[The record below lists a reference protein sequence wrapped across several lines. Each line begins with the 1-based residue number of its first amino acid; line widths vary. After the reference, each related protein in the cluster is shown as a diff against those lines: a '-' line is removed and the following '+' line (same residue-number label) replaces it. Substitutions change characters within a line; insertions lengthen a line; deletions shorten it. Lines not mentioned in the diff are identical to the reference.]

1 MIHRRTATG
10 IALFALLAVTS
21 FWLARGG
28 RDDDGDVFDPVNT
41 RLDYALQDFRARLFD
56 DQGRPLMR
64 IRAPRL
70 ANDALTGIG
79 TITSPVIELA
89 QDGAVWNIIADAAR
103 ISADREHILLSGEVT
118 IVRDD
123 APTVAPVEIRTR
135 ELQLD
140 VTPKVAHTDAPV
152 TVLDGRNR
160 VDGVGMR
167 VEFDTRRFTLNDEV
181 RGRYEVN

>member
-10 IALFALLAVTS
+10 IALFALLAATT

-28 RDDDGDVFDPVNT
+28 RDDAGDDIDPVNP
-41 RLDYALQDFRARLFD
+41 RLDYALEDFRARLFD
-56 DQGRPLMR
+56 DEGRPALR

-70 ANDALTGIG
+70 ANDALTGVG
-79 TITSPVIELA
+79 TIDSPTIELA
-89 QDGAVWNIIADAAR
+89 QEDAVWNIIADAAR
-103 ISADREHILLSGEVT
+103 VSADREHILLTGEVT
-118 IVRDD
+118 ILRQD
-123 APTVAPVEIRTR
+123 AATAAPVEIRTR

-152 TVLDGRNR
+152 SVIDGRNR

>member
-10 IALFALLAVTS
+10 IVLFSLLAATS
-21 FWLARGG
+21 FWLARMGG
-28 RDDDGDVFDPVNT
+28 DDDGEEIDPVNT
-41 RLDYALQDFRARLFD
+41 RLDYALEDFRARLFD
-56 DQGRPLMR
+56 DQGRPSMF

-79 TITSPVIELA
+79 TIDSPTIELA
-89 QDGAVWNIIADAAR
+89 QDDAVWHIIADAAR
-103 ISADREHILLSGEVT
+103 VSADREHILLTGAVT
-118 IVRDD
+118 IMRDD
-123 APTVAPVEIRTR
+123 PAAATPVEIRTR

-140 VTPKVAHTDAPV
+140 VTPKVARTDAPV
-152 TVLDGRNR
+152 SVIDGGDR

-167 VEFDTRRFTLNDEV
+167 VEFETRRFTLNDEV